1 MERVAA
7 VRWTSPPPTSVD
19 EELVAYD
26 DGSAW
31 LVVRCSR
38 DGSPTI
44 GTWSTMPSAAD
55 HVALRAAGDVLV
67 DLLEP
72 RGAPRTAETVRA
84 AALSEPAATAR
95 FVAAP
100 AKDGTVTLVALGE
113 GTGPVRFE
121 LDPNTITVHLEKD
134 GATVAWFDAPPPITG
149 FITVDASGLGGLGR
163 RAEIDPGAFGAIT
176 LDVPAMAPAPSWDT
190 LSVGLSGW
198 LAEGLPDERMP
209 VRFRVRTGSVTAD
222 TW

>member
-1 MERVAA
+1 MMQRVAA

-44 GTWSTMPSAAD
+44 GTWSTTPTAAD
-55 HVALRAAGDVLV
+55 HAALLAAGDVVV

-72 RGAPRTAETVRA
+72 HGASSTAEAVRA
-84 AALSEPAATAR
+84 AALGAPVATAR

-100 AKDGTVTLVALGE
+100 AEDGTVTLVAVGE
-113 GTGPVRFE
+113 GARPVRFE
-121 LDPNTITVHLEKD
+121 LDPDTITVHLEED
-134 GATVAWFDAPPPITG
+134 GATVAWFEARRPVTG
-149 FITVDASGLGGLGR
+149 FITADATGLGGLGR
-163 RAEIDPGAFGAIT
+163 RAEIGSGAFGALT
-176 LDVPAMAPAPSWDT
+176 LDVPAAPVPWDT
-190 LSVGLSGW
+190 VTVALSGW
-198 LAEGLPDERMP
+198 LAEGLPDEPMP
-209 VRFRVRTGSVTAD
+209 ARFRVRTAR
-222 TW
+222 

>member
-44 GTWSTMPSAAD
+44 GTWSTTPSATD
-55 HVALRAAGDVLV
+55 HAALRNAGAVVV

-72 RGAPRTAETVRA
+72 RGASSTAETVRA
-84 AALSEPAATAR
+84 AALGAPVATAR
-95 FVAAP
+95 FVAAL
-100 AKDGTVTLVALGE
+100 AEDGTVTLVALGD

-121 LDPNTITVHLEKD
+121 LDPSGITVHLETD

-149 FITVDASGLGGLGR
+149 FITVDATGLGGLGR
-163 RAEIDPGAFGAIT
+163 RAEVGPGAFGALT
-176 LDVPAMAPAPSWDT
+176 LDVPAMATAPSWDT
-190 LSVGLSGW
+190 VTVALSGW
-198 LAEGLPDERMP
+198 LAEGLPDEPMP
-209 VRFRVRTGSVTAD
+209 VRFRVRTAR
-222 TW
+222 